1 MLFFCYFLVFVV
13 WVSIFWFLVIFF
25 VSIFWGALRVG
36 VMRQICLQILLERA
50 GSLSL
55 SLSLFLSIYTLA
67 YNTVFLFFFILKNVS
82 SVIICVYDMFIQY
95 N

>member
-1 MLFFCYFLVFVV
+1 
-13 WVSIFWFLVIFF
+13 
-25 VSIFWGALRVG
+25 
-36 VMRQICLQILLERA
+36 MRQICLQILLERA

-55 SLSLFLSIYTLA
+55 SLFLSIYALA